1 MVRLR
6 WAEGVLP
13 RENWSGGCSFWL
25 AERSLTGKMRRMPR
39 VRTLIVGIP
48 LLLAAVTAVALW
60 TVARV
65 SVDKKN
71 EMYIGSIGEPT
82 TLNPV
87 QAADAASSSVTGM
100 IFNGLL
106 KYDADLEIVGDLAAA
121 WKMSQRST
129 FFFATPED
137 AVTAAANMEV
147 GITDRAAVHLRRY
160 MVEGNR
166 LVLEMSLPGVTDSEV
181 LAGKFG
187 VPFLPVSTVSVAAP
201 KALGDLLD
209 VFAAEDLASRVVRVW
224 SHGNLGELVFLGNE
238 EATLERLRAYLAE
251 KFGAEGWLVETVLAP
266 KFLAEPEVT
275 FVLHEGVRWHDGAP
289 FTSLDVKFTYDAIMD
304 DRVASPRKSD
314 YELVL
319 SVETPDAR
327 TVRVVYRRPF
337 SPALESWMMSVLPAH
352 LLAEV
357 APDQWPLTFNR
368 APVGTGAFKFAEWK
382 TNQFVRVAR
391 NDDYFKGRPHLDGI
405 VFRTLPDPLTLR
417 LAFETRQVDFWAADP
432 WAVGSFRED
441 ERFTVF
447 TSPSNSYNYVGW
459 NLRRP
464 MFQDLRVRRALAHA
478 VNVDQMIRY
487 VLYGYGTQ
495 STGIFTPEMWFF
507 NPHVTPLAYDP
518 EKARQLLDEA
528 GWVPGADGIRVK
540 DGQRFAFTLITNNG
554 NVIRSDIATLV
565 QENLRTVGI
574 EVTVEMYEWAVF
586 LKRFVNQGEFDAVVL
601 GWALG
606 QGFDQFQ
613 IWHSTQTEP
622 ERLNMVGY
630 QSEQADRLLES
641 IREEFVRE
649 KIIAMC
655 GELQQLIYGDQ
666 PYLFLFVPEGTS
678 VMWKDTFRVKRP
690 GPDGTWVEE
699 PVTMTKAGWS
709 HYLEWFYRPEYA
721 GEARD

>member
-1 MVRLR
+1 
-6 WAEGVLP
+6 
-13 RENWSGGCSFWL
+13 
-25 AERSLTGKMRRMPR
+25 MPR
-39 VRTLIVGIP
+39 LRTLIVGIP
-48 LLLAAVTAVALW
+48 LLLAAITALALW
-60 TVARV
+60 TVSRV
-65 SVDKKN
+65 TVDKKN
-71 EMYIGSIGEPT
+71 EMYIGSIGEPS

-87 QAADAASSSVTGM
+87 QAADSASGSVTGV

-106 KYDADLEIVGDLAAA
+106 KYDAGLEIVGDLAAE
-121 WKMSQRST
+121 WEMGQRST
-129 FFFATPED
+129 FFFDSAED
-137 AVTAAANMEV
+137 AILAAANLEV
-147 GITDRAAVHLRRY
+147 GIADREALHLRRY
-160 MVEGNR
+160 AVEGER
-166 LVLEMSLPGVTDSEV
+166 LELELSMPGVSDSRA
-181 LAGKFG
+181 LAAKFG
-187 VPFLPVSTVSVAAP
+187 VIPLPVHTLSVMAP
-201 KALGDLLD
+201 KPLEDSLSR
-209 VFAAEDLASRVVRVW
+209 FAAEESSVRVVRVW
-224 SHGNLGELVFLGNE
+224 SNGNLGELVFLAGQE
-238 EATLERLRAYLAE
+238 ETRERLRVWLAE
-251 KFGAEGWLVETVLAP
+251 RFGEEGLVVEPVQAP
-266 KFLAEPEVT
+266 EFLAEPMVE
-275 FVLHEGVRWHDGAP
+275 FLLHDDVRWHDGAP
-289 FTSLDVKFTYDAIMD
+289 FTSRDVKFTYGAIMD
-304 DRVASPRKSD
+304 DRVASPRKPD

-352 LLAEV
+352 LLADV
-357 APDQWPLTFNR
+357 PPDQWPLTFNR
-368 APVGTGAFKFAEWK
+368 TPVGTGPFKFAEWK

-391 NDDYFKGRPHLDGI
+391 NEDYFKGLPHLEGI

-441 ERFTVF
+441 ERFTLF

-464 MFQDLRVRRALAHA
+464 MFQDLRVRQALAHA
-478 VNVDQMIRY
+478 VNIDQMIRY
-487 VLYGYGTQ
+487 ILYGYGMQ

-507 NPHVTPLAYDP
+507 NPQVQPLPYDP
-518 EKARQLLDEA
+518 EEAKQLLDKA
-528 GWVPGADGIRVK
+528 GWVPGEDGIRVK

-565 QENLRTVGI
+565 QENLRAIGI

-613 IWHSTQTEP
+613 IWHSSQTEP

-630 QSEQADRLLES
+630 QSKEADRLLES
-641 IREEFVRE
+641 VREEFDRDE
-649 KIIAMC
+649 IIRQC
-655 GELQQLIYGDQ
+655 GELQQLIYDDQ

-678 VMWKDTFRVKRP
+678 VMWKDAFRVKRP
-690 GPDGTWVEE
+690 GPDGTWIDE

-721 GEARD
+721 KEASE